1 MQPLAEIEEAR
12 MVEQTRRLRADAVDN
27 EKRLLDAAALVFAA
41 GGESTL
47 KAVAKA
53 AGVGIGTLYRRFPT
67 REHLVEAVYRNES
80 ARLCASATD
89 LLGEQSAVDALRDWM
104 GRFVEYISTKN
115 GMADSL
121 HAVLSADDGLRLHTR
136 AMLAEAIATMMQ
148 AGVAQGTIR
157 ADLDPQDVMMSLGG
171 ITLITAHEGQR
182 ELADRLIDILVDGLR
197 IR

>member
-1 MQPLAEIEEAR
+1 LTAIEEAR

-80 ARLCASATD
+80 ARLCASAAN
-89 LLGEQSAVDALRDWM
+89 LLGERSAVDALRHWM
-104 GRFVEYISTKN
+104 SRFVDYISTKN

-121 HAVLSADDGLRLHTR
+121 HAVLSADDDLRLHTR

>member
-1 MQPLAEIEEAR
+1 

-80 ARLCASATD
+80 ARLCASAAN
-89 LLGEQSAVDALRDWM
+89 LLSERSAVDALRDWM
-104 GRFVEYISTKN
+104 SRFVDYISTKN

-121 HAVLSADDGLRLHTR
+121 HAVLSADDELRLHTR